1 MPTRRRLLAALLI
14 AFGALPLTA
23 QATNPKVPDG
33 GALPQDVAAVTVSA
47 GPMAALEAAAKGGD
61 LKALAALS
69 KHFRDGSDEAVDPRK
84 AIDYDRRI
92 VEGFAHVAPHGKDAA
107 TVVAAML
114 RLADAYAH
122 GMPHAGLGARKEIA
136 QALLTHGAS
145 VFGDSEAQY
154 RLGVLLLESAG
165 EDVSEGRHA
174 ARWLLLAAR
183 KGHVA
188 AQVALGQHLT
198 LQSSEA
204 SRLKGAYWLET
215 AAKGGVANG
224 RGLQQ
229 AVLAK

>member
-1 MPTRRRLLAALLI
+1 MPTRRQLLPALLV

-23 QATNPKVPDG
+23 QATGPKVPTNE
-33 GALPQDVAAVTVSA
+33 ARLHEIAAITVSA
-47 GPMAALEAAAKGGD
+47 EPMAALEAAAEGGD
-61 LKALAALS
+61 LEALAALS
-69 KHFRDGSDEAVDPRK
+69 KHFRDGSDKAVDLRR

-92 VEGFAHVAPHGKDAA
+92 VEGFAHVPPHGKDAA
-107 TVVAAML
+107 TVTAAML
-114 RLADAYAH
+114 RLADTYAR
-122 GMPHAGLGARKEIA
+122 GVPDAGLGPRKDIA

-145 VFGDSEAQY
+145 VFGDGEAQY

-165 EDVSEGRHA
+165 EDVSEGRQA

-215 AAKGGVANG
+215 AARSGDAGG

-229 AVLAK
+229 AVLAR

>member
-1 MPTRRRLLAALLI
+1 MPTRRRLLAALLV

-23 QATNPKVPDG
+23 QATNPEVPKNE
-33 GALPQDVAAVTVSA
+33 ARPHEVAAITVSA
-47 GPMAALEAAAKGGD
+47 GPMAALEAAAEGGD
-61 LKALAALS
+61 LEALAALS
-69 KHFRDGSDEAVDPRK
+69 KHYREGSDKVIDPRR

-92 VEGFAHVAPHGKDAA
+92 VEGFAHVAPRSRDAA

-122 GMPHAGLGARKEIA
+122 GTPDVGLGPRKGVA

-154 RLGVLLLESAG
+154 RLGVLMLESAG
-165 EDVSEGRHA
+165 EHVGEARQA

-188 AQVALGQHLT
+188 AQAALGRHLT

-204 SRLKGAYWLET
+204 SRLKGTYWLET
-215 AAKGGVANG
+215 AAKNDVAG
-224 RGLQQ
+224 SLGSQQ
-229 AVLAK
+229 AVLAQ

>member
-1 MPTRRRLLAALLI
+1 MPTRRRLLAALLV

-23 QATNPKVPDG
+23 QATNPGVPDG
-33 GALPQDVAAVTVSA
+33 GERPQEVAAVTVSA
-47 GPMAALEAAAKGGD
+47 GPMAALEAAAEGGD
-61 LKALAALS
+61 LEALAALS
-69 KHFRDGSDEAVDPRK
+69 RHFREGSDTAIDPRR
-84 AIDYDRRI
+84 AINYDRRI
-92 VEGFAHVAPHGKDAA
+92 VEGFAHVAAHSKDAA

-122 GMPHAGLGARKEIA
+122 GVPDARLGPRRDVA

-154 RLGVLLLESAG
+154 RLGVLLLGRAGGDASAG
-165 EDVSEGRHA
+165 RQA

-215 AAKGGVANG
+215 AARNGVAG
-224 RGLQQ
+224 SKELQQ